1 MNSPVS
7 KSAPA
12 APPVALVTGASG
24 GLGAAMARALARRE
38 WHVFATSRSARSGTG
53 GGLVDEHVEPL
64 FMDVTQESSIRAA
77 LARVSECGLGID
89 LLINNAGI
97 NVSGVVEE
105 MPKEQGR
112 AIMDTNFYGVV
123 DTIRAVLPLMRARR
137 RGTILT
143 IGSLAAFVAP
153 PGEAYYAAAKS
164 ALEGFLESFQYEA
177 TPFGVRVC
185 LAEPGFIRTNLARG
199 AVDISATCADYDKV
213 RAQHSGQT
221 AKPLLTIEEARRT
234 CRAFIRLEVRMLPEH
249 QILHERNLPCHSAS
263 ACRCRIR
270 RRSRLRAPSPIP
282 MIILTYRRGSGWA
295 RSGAVGVS
303 TCRHRGRPS

>member
-1 MNSPVS
+1 MNSAVP
-7 KSAPA
+7 KFAA

-24 GLGAAMARALARRE
+24 GLGAAMAHGLARRG
-38 WHVFATSRSARSGTG
+38 WHVFAASRSARSDTG
-53 GGLVDEHVEPL
+53 GDLYGEHIEPL
-64 FMDVTQESSIRAA
+64 FMDVTQESSVRVA
-77 LARVSECGLGID
+77 LARVAERGQGID

-123 DTIRAVLPLMRARR
+123 DTIRAVLPLMRAQR

-143 IGSLAAFVAP
+143 IGSLAGLVAP

-199 AVDISATCADYDKV
+199 AVEISATCADYDKV
-213 RAQHSGQT
+213 RAALKQHWMGAIDAGMP
-221 AKPLLTIEEARRT
+221 AKGMAERIVTWALTGRGFRKRFGLDALWLPIAKQLMPEAVFFAVTRRQ
-234 CRAFIRLEVRMLPEH
+234 FGI
-249 QILHERNLPCHSAS
+249 
-263 ACRCRIR
+263 
-270 RRSRLRAPSPIP
+270 
-282 MIILTYRRGSGWA
+282 
-295 RSGAVGVS
+295 
-303 TCRHRGRPS
+303 